1 MKVSTI
7 ITAVRTVLLD
17 NFSYGDSSYSDP
29 ELIGFYNR
37 ACNFCVDLSSTCNP
51 VTKVVSLVAVSTA
64 SCTTTLLL
72 LLRPA
77 L

>member
-37 ACNFCVDLSSTCNP
+37 ACNFCVDLSST
-51 VTKVVSLVAVSTA
+51 
-64 SCTTTLLL
+64 
-72 LLRPA
+72 
-77 L
+77 